1 MAITNNGTDPMP
13 AAPMALPRISDVK
26 LPDWR
31 QEPVQVAEPSDRAG
45 TYTIEQLEILLQPL
59 LTAVPARRERAW
71 LPAQTIAFAIAAST
85 ILWSA
90 ILFVAIRLF

>member
-1 MAITNNGTDPMP
+1 MS
-13 AAPMALPRISDVK
+13 AAPMALPRISEVK

-31 QEPVQVAEPSDRAG
+31 HEPVQLAEPSDRAG

-59 LTAVPARRERAW
+59 LTAAPRKRERVW
-71 LPAQTIAFAIAAST
+71 LPAQTIAFAVAASA

-90 ILFVAIRLF
+90 ILFVAIVLF